1 MKKSQRYQVIK
12 KLRENK
18 ERDEAKSLGYMRE
31 LLSQEENQL
40 LALKSYKQEYLDGDF
55 KAGGRAVNQ
64 QNFLIYRNFVH
75 QLSSAIDSQ
84 QQKIEHVK
92 DQVDHQVNRWKESY
106 IDLMAMNK
114 MIEKSAEAE
123 KLAEDKIEQKK
134 LDELS
139 SRYQKNIF

>member
-12 KLRENK
+12 KLRESK

-40 LALKSYKQEYLDGDF
+40 SALKNYKQEYLDGDY
-55 KAGGRAVNQ
+55 KADGSVVNQ
-64 QNFLIYRNFVH
+64 QHFLMYRNFVH
-75 QLSSAIDSQ
+75 QLSHAIDSQ
-84 QQKIEHVK
+84 QQKIEQVK
-92 DQVDHQVNRWKESY
+92 DQIDHQVNRWKESY

-114 MIEKSAEAE
+114 VIEKSVEAE

-139 SRYQKNIF
+139 FRYQKNIF